1 MRYLGQVADLVAKKE
16 NNSQLKYMLEREVV
30 LRAFKHI
37 INQEIREC
45 QSPEYLSH
53 IVCHLFNCLFASK
66 DFSKK
71 LDNKAVVMQVASEI
85 PLSLKTP

>member
-30 LRAFKHI
+30 LRSFKHI

-45 QSPEYLSH
+45 QSPEHLSH
-53 IVCHLFNCLFASK
+53 IVCHLLNCLFATK
-66 DFSKK
+66 DLSKK
-71 LDNKAVVMQVASEI
+71 LDNKTIVMQI
-85 PLSLKTP
+85 T